1 MGGCSVI
8 FMGIYNI
15 FKLSF
20 LSFLMFDDHFIISLF
35 FLGRIG
41 PTHDPARVLVPG
53 EFDAFGQN
61 CNMG

>member
-1 MGGCSVI
+1 
-8 FMGIYNI
+8 MGIYNI

-35 FLGRIG
+35 FFGRIE